1 MKASLDAI
9 VHARQAAYL
18 ESLEPVRDPL
28 LAEMEAYARSRELPI
43 SDPEVASFLAV
54 AARSSGAKTLVE
66 LGGCIGY
73 GAIVLARAA
82 GPFARVVSVELDGA
96 LCRVAREF
104 VERAGLAD
112 RIEVREASALDVM
125 RALPPASV
133 DFFYFDCVKSEY
145 LDYLRLAVPALTP
158 AGVLVADNT
167 LYKGLVAAD
176 DANVPDEHA
185 TAVAGLRAFNEALA
199 RHTKLR
205 AVVMPL
211 GDGVGYAVRLGGGG
225 ESAVPRVEG

>member
-9 VHARQAAYL
+9 VHARHAAYL
-18 ESLEPVRDPL
+18 ESLEAPRDPL
-28 LAEMEAYARSRELPI
+28 LVEMEGYARDRGLPI

-54 AARSSGAKTLVE
+54 AARASGAKAIVE

-82 GPFARVVSVELDGA
+82 GPSARVVSVELDGA
-96 LCRVAREF
+96 LCRAARDF
-104 VERAGLAD
+104 VDRAGLSE
-112 RIEVREASALDVM
+112 RVEIVQASALDVM
-125 RALPPASV
+125 ASLAPASV
-133 DFFYFDCVKSEY
+133 DFFYLDCVKSEY
-145 LDYLRLAVPALTP
+145 PDYLRLAVPALTP
-158 AGVLVADNT
+158 AGVLVADNA

-176 DANVPDEHA
+176 DASVPGEHA
-185 TAVAGLRAFNEALA
+185 KAVAGLRAFNEALV

-211 GDGVGYAVRLGGGG
+211 GDGVAYAVRLGGG
-225 ESAVPRVEG
+225 ESSLPRSEG